1 VDEVDFRFSPEQQ
14 AFQKEI
20 RDFILNEVPQELRWC
35 ERTSF
40 TDTLWPAV
48 LKTRKKLAQKGW
60 AAMHWPVEY
69 GGQGASHITQTLLT
83 EELAYCGMPQ
93 AVTVDDGPNLIGP
106 TIIHFGSEHL
116 KKTLLPSIASGET
129 YWCQGY
135 TEPGSGSDLA
145 AVRTTAVQD
154 GNHYVINGQ
163 KDFISGAARADWIHI
178 LARTNPEAPRHRN
191 LSYFVVDMRSS
202 GITLRPLDEAQG
214 RSSMLNEVFFDD
226 VRVPAENLVGERDE
240 GWQVAMNTLNLERSG
255 IENVG
260 HAKSFS
266 KDILAYARE
275 TAHNGESLFNVDLVR
290 NRLAE
295 MAVKI
300 ETCRLAAYRVAW
312 LRDKGLNP
320 AYESSMSKLL
330 CSEMWQQFTDSVM
343 QVLGHYG
350 PLEPDSRYAPLK
362 GRVEE
367 AYIGSIFSTI
377 YEGTSEIQRNIIA
390 QRGLGLP
397 RK

>member
-1 VDEVDFRFSPEQQ
+1 MDFRFSPEQQ

-35 ERTSF
+35 ERTAF

-48 LKTRKKLAQKGW
+48 LKTRKRVAEKGW
-60 AAMHWPVEY
+60 ATMHWPVEY
-69 GGQGASHITQTLLT
+69 GGQSASHIAQTLLV
-83 EELAYCGMPQ
+83 EELAYWGMPQ
-93 AVTVDDGPNLIGP
+93 AVTVDDAPNLIGP
-106 TIIHFGSEHL
+106 TIIRFGSDHL

-145 AVRTTAVQD
+145 SVRTTAVQD

-178 LARTNPEAPRHRN
+178 LTRTNPEAPRHRN
-191 LSYFVVDMRSS
+191 LSYFVVDMRSP

-214 RSSMLNEVFFDD
+214 RSGMLNEVFFDD

-240 GWQVAMNTLNLERSG
+240 GWQVAMSTLNLERSG

-260 HAKSFS
+260 HARGFL
-266 KDILAYARE
+266 KDIVTYARE
-275 TAHNGESLFNVDLVR
+275 TVHNGESLFNIDRVGS
-290 NRLAE
+290 RLAE

-300 ETCRLAAYRVAW
+300 EACRLASYRVAW

-330 CSEMWQQFTDSVM
+330 SSEMWQQFTNVAL

-350 PLEPDSRYAPLK
+350 PLKSDSRYAPLK
-362 GRVEE
+362 GRIEE
-367 AYIGSIFSTI
+367 AYIGSIFETI